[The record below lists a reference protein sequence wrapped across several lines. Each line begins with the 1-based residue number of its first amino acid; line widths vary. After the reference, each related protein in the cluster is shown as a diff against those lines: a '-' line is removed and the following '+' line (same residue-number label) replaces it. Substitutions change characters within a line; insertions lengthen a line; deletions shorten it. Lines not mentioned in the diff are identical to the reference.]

1 MSKQLKGN
9 FISIDPNAKIFEEL
23 KRQQPEW
30 WNLFQNDKE
39 LYIEIRKDN
48 YFNIY
53 YFGGSVAKIAYKDGF
68 VAETHQK
75 YLGDYRPHKT
85 TEKGKEIFK
94 YKSIELENLD
104 SKKISEI
111 KTRIDSDYL
120 QNNNDEKPAEKWI
133 QGEMV
138 RKNSD
143 FIDSEFQ
150 FNSDVEVGK
159 LRIDLVELANG
170 VLTFVELKGI
180 FDSRLRNDSS
190 RNSKTP
196 EIVEQMEKYSLFI
209 HKYEREILEYYK
221 KLLTIKQNLGLIPI
235 QKPLVE
241 LNKVPKLIVANTY
254 KKMTSKREVRI
265 EEIIKL
271 LDKHKIHYEMVKM

>member
-23 KRQQPEW
+23 KRQQPDW
-30 WNLFQNDKE
+30 WNLFQNDTE

-48 YFNIY
+48 YFNVY
-53 YFGGSVAKIAYKDGF
+53 YFGGSVAKIAYKNGF
-68 VAETHQK
+68 IAETHQK
-75 YLGDYRPHKT
+75 YLGDYRPYKT

-94 YKSIELENLD
+94 YQAIELENLD

-138 RKNSD
+138 RKNPD

-159 LRIDLVELANG
+159 LRIDLVELSNG

-196 EIVEQMEKYSLFI
+196 EILEQMEKYSLFI

-235 QKPLVE
+235 QKPLVQ

-254 KKMTSKREVRI
+254 KKMTNKREVRI

-271 LDKHKIHYEMVKM
+271 LDKHNIHYEMVKM